1 MHGKASELNSVYS
14 RYSAIMACATPF
26 SSDRHSGAH
35 RARTVATVPATS
47 IEIPS
52 LTGQTWLI
60 TGGTSGVGLETA
72 RSASRH
78 GARVILAVRDTARG
92 HEVAAG
98 LAGSSRVVELDLA
111 SLASVRRAADELL
124 SGPGERIDVLV
135 NNAGAITP
143 RRRETVDGFE
153 MLLGVNAL
161 GPFLFTN
168 LVLPLVQRR
177 VVIVGSNGHKSGAI
191 DFDDPHFRHRRWS
204 PALAYSQSKLA
215 DLLWGL
221 ALDQRLRDGRVEAG
235 APGVDVQLTHP
246 GWAATGI
253 SNATGNATLDRVITG
268 VCSIFAQPAAQ
279 AALTTM
285 YAATRPLPPC
295 SYTGPDAM
303 KHLRGMPTLIGRSA
317 QASDPELA
325 ERFWELAEAET
336 AVGAS
341 GADR

>member
-1 MHGKASELNSVYS
+1 
-14 RYSAIMACATPF
+14 MA
-26 SSDRHSGAH
+26 DK
-35 RARTVATVPATS
+35 S
-47 IEIPS
+47 IDIPD

-60 TGGTSGVGLETA
+60 TGATSGVGLETA

-92 HEVAAG
+92 SDVADSLPG
-98 LAGSSRVVELDLA
+98 ESHVVELDLA

-124 SGPGERIDVLV
+124 AGPEKRIDVLV

-143 RRRETVDGFE
+143 RRRETEDGFE

-177 VVIVGSNGHKSGAI
+177 VVIVGSNAHKSGVL
-191 DFDDPHFRHRRWS
+191 DFDDPHFRRRRWS
-204 PALAYSQSKLA
+204 PASAYSQSKLA

-221 ALDQRLRDGRVEAG
+221 ALDQRLRDGRAEAG
-235 APGVDVQLTHP
+235 AASVDVQLTHP

-253 SNATGNATLDRVITG
+253 SNATGNAMLDRVITG
-268 VCSIFAQPAAQ
+268 VCSMFAQPAAQ

-325 ERFWELAEAET
+325 ARFWDLAEAET
-336 AVGAS
+336 AVVV
-341 GADR
+341 